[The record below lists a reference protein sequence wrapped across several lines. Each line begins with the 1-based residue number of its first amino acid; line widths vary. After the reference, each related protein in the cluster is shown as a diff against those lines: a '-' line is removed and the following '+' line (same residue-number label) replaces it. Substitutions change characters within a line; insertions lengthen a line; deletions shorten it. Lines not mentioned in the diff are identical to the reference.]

1 MQIQHIFFI
10 KNQQVAI
17 KFYITDM
24 GKLVFI
30 SLYFLKKN
38 LENYNFLFLE
48 VLLTRFLMPKTIMI
62 QSHISPFV
70 DFYYIINSY
79 PLVSMGLMG

>member
-48 VLLTRFLMPKTIMI
+48 VLLTRF
-62 QSHISPFV
+62 
-70 DFYYIINSY
+70 
-79 PLVSMGLMG
+79 